1 MGIQT
6 EDYCTLISSIA
17 SIQLKGVVEK
27 WQIFEEFQA
36 WIVMTSVAALYHA
49 PVGFLAG
56 AVTRIQLQVGVN
68 TRHAPVASTVGA
80 THAHAQRVQQL
91 VGLAGAHASVVLVA
105 HVQLAKPDLEN
116 NIYIYYLP
124 CARCFDLLCS
134 FRLLKKSH
142 HLCDEW
148 LTNVGLCMVFP
159 RIIKNKL
166 QPLVASL
173 IISTIYAM
181 ECSSALPSS

>member
-17 SIQLKGVVEK
+17 SIQLKGVVKK

-80 THAHAQRVQQL
+80 THAHAQRVSGWWGWQ
-91 VGLAGAHASVVLVA
+91 GLMQVWCWLLMFNLPGLIWRTIFRYIIYHVLGVLV
-105 HVQLAKPDLEN
+105 
-116 NIYIYYLP
+116 YY
-124 CARCFDLLCS
+124 A
-134 FRLLKKSH
+134 
-142 HLCDEW
+142 
-148 LTNVGLCMVFP
+148 
-159 RIIKNKL
+159 
-166 QPLVASL
+166 
-173 IISTIYAM
+173 
-181 ECSSALPSS
+181 ALDY